1 MILTFFTFKT
11 ERNRKPL
18 IYIGFTPCHVT
29 GDHIIVRINDAS
41 LHMNFPHKDELEALM
56 KKISHTL
63 GISILTLCLGLYS
76 FAYANEKVD
85 GLLAQA
91 TPPEG
96 VVFEIASG
104 DINTLKLAIPA
115 IQRHSDALRKK
126 FPDLSIAVV
135 SHGREQF
142 SLTRNNDKKY
152 AQVHQGVQSLVKNSH
167 ISVYV
172 CETYA
177 GRKGLDAA
185 DFPDYIDVAA
195 AGPAQ
200 INDYV
205 SLGYVLIRI
214 RGDE

>member
-1 MILTFFTFKT
+1 MKNTTRALCIL
-11 ERNRKPL
+11 L
-18 IYIGFTPCHVT
+18 
-29 GDHIIVRINDAS
+29 
-41 LHMNFPHKDELEALM
+41 MAL
-56 KKISHTL
+56 
-63 GISILTLCLGLYS
+63 CPGLYS
-76 FAYANEKVD
+76 AAYANEKVD
-85 GLLAQA
+85 TLLLQN

-104 DINTLKLAIPA
+104 DINTLKRAIPA

-142 SLTRNNDKKY
+142 ALTRSNDKKY
-152 AQVHQGVQSLVKNSH
+152 AQVHEGVQSLVKNSN
-167 ISVYV
+167 ISVHV

-177 GRKGLDAA
+177 GWKGLDAA

-200 INDYV
+200 VNDYV
-205 SLGYVLIRI
+205 SLGYILIRI